1 LVVAADAFGRE
12 VRIDGWTMATGE
24 DVVVA
29 AQRLAAAGVHR
40 LLVTD
45 IARDGV
51 LQGPNV
57 ALLAE
62 IAAAAGVPV
71 IASGGVSSVEDLRAL
86 SGVEGIE
93 GAVVGRA
100 LYDEAF
106 ALSDAVKA
114 VVG

>member
-1 LVVAADAFGRE
+1 
-12 VRIDGWTMATGE
+12 MATGE

-51 LQGPNV
+51 LQGPSV